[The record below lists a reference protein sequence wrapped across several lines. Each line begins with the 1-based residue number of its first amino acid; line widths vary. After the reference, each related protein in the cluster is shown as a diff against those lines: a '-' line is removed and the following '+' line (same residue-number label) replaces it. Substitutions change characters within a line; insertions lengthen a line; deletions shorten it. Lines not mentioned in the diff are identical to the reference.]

1 MLDLAD
7 GFLMASGK
15 LQAKLY
21 KEEIETAMR
30 TPGFGGFQLLDIHDF
45 PGQGTALVGILD
57 AFWDSKGYI
66 EPHEYHRFCGETV
79 PLLRMEKRT
88 WTCSETFSADVEIAH
103 FGPAAIENARPE
115 WSVKYAGGKE
125 FVSGQLA
132 SQTVPVGNGMILGK
146 IEVPLRDVTAPAQL
160 SVTVRLD
167 GTPYAN
173 DWDIWVYP
181 SKVDIERPKDVVIAA
196 DLDTEASDALKAGR
210 KVLLMPPLDS
220 IDSDIPP
227 GFTTIFWNTQ
237 WTRGQPP
244 HTLGILCD
252 PKHPAL
258 AKFPTDFHSDWQW
271 RDLVT
276 KSKFMVLD
284 EFEPEFRPIVQVID
298 DWNSNRKLGLI
309 FEARVGR
316 GRLLV
321 CSIDLGSNLDESRCP
336 SGVARQMLHSLLN
349 YMDSSAF
356 APSLAVDIELVR
368 SLLKEPPLLSR
379 AKVAVDSEA
388 RGYEGHKA
396 IDGDPSTIWH
406 TPWGGGA
413 PGYPHDIRIE
423 LNEEIDIRGLVYLPR
438 QDMSNGWIAQYQ
450 VYVSSDGKNWGQP
463 VASGNFKKGGTKKK
477 VLFERSAKGRFVRFV
492 ALCGFDGQIFAS
504 VAELDIIENS
514 EK

>member
-1 MLDLAD
+1 
-7 GFLMASGK
+7 
-15 LQAKLY
+15 Q
-21 KEEIETAMR
+21 E
-30 TPGFGGFQLLDIHDF
+30 H
-45 PGQGTALVGILD
+45 
-57 AFWDSKGYI
+57 
-66 EPHEYHRFCGETV
+66 HRFCSETV

-88 WTCSETFSADVEIAH
+88 WTRGELFSADVEIAH

-115 WSVKYAGGKE
+115 WSIKYVDGKE
-125 FVSGQLA
+125 LASGRLA

-146 IEVPLRDVTAPAQL
+146 IEVPLRDVSAPARL
-160 SVTVRLD
+160 LVTVRLN

-181 SKVDIERPKDVVIAA
+181 SEVDIEPPEGVVIAEDLGA
-196 DLDTEASDALKAGR
+196 DVSDALKAGR

-220 IDSDIPP
+220 IDSDIPA

-252 PKHPAL
+252 PEHPAL
-258 AKFPTDFHSDWQW
+258 ARFPTEFHSDWQW
-271 RDLVT
+271 WDLVT
-276 KSKFMVLD
+276 KSRFMVLD

-309 FEARVGR
+309 FEARIGR

-321 CSIDLGSNLDESRCP
+321 CSIDLRGNLDESRCP
-336 SGVARQMLHSLLN
+336 SGVARQMLHSLLK

-356 APSLAVDIELVR
+356 APSVAIDIELVR

-379 AKVAVDSEA
+379 AKVEVDSEA
-388 RGYEGHKA
+388 TGYEGHKA
-396 IDGDPSTIWH
+396 IDGDASTIWH

-413 PGYPHDIRIE
+413 PGYPHEIRIE
-423 LNEEIDIRGLVYLPR
+423 LREEIDIKGLVYLPR
-438 QDMSNGWIAQYQ
+438 QDMSNGWIARYQ
-450 VYVSSDGKNWGQP
+450 VYVSSDGRNWGEP
-463 VASGNFKKGGTKKK
+463 VASGNFKKDGTEKK
-477 VLFERSAKGRFVRFV
+477 VLFKKSAKGRFVRFA
-492 ALCGFDGQIFAS
+492 ALSGFDGQIFTS
-504 VAELDIIENS
+504 IAELNIIENS